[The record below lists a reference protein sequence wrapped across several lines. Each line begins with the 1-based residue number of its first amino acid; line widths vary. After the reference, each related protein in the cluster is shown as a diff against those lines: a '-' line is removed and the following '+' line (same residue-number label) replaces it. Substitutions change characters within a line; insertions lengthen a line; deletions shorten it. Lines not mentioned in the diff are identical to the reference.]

1 MSTSVS
7 SATEQAVSEQAVSE
21 QRKPAPSRREQRAS
35 AQRFID
41 NLKGMA
47 HPNSSRIFIEGS
59 RPDIRVGLREITL
72 ADTLVGGSKEN
83 PQFEANEPV
92 PVYDTSGAY
101 GDEHAVIDVRLGLP
115 RLRQGWVLERGDTEE
130 LYGLSSAFTQERLAD
145 EGLDHLRFDNLPK
158 PRRAKP
164 GRRVTQLHYA
174 RQGLVT
180 PEMEFIAIRENM
192 GRERVRSE
200 LLLRQHPGQ
209 GFGARLP
216 ENITPEF
223 VRDEVA
229 AGRAIIPNNVNHP
242 ETEPMIIGRNFLVKI
257 NANIGNS
264 AVSSSIEEEVE
275 KLVWSTRWGADTVM
289 DLSTGRNIHETR
301 EWILRNSPVPIGTVP
316 IYQALEKTNGI
327 AEDLTWELFRDTLLE
342 QAEQGVD
349 YFTIHAG
356 VLLRYVPMTAK
367 RLTGIVSRGGSI
379 MAKWCL
385 SHHKENFLY
394 QHFREICELCAA
406 YDVALSLG
414 DGLRPGSVY
423 DANDEAQFAEL
434 HTLGELTKIAWEYDV
449 QVMIEGPGHV
459 PMHMIERNMTEQ
471 LEHCHEAPFYTLG
484 PLTTDIAP
492 GYDHFTSG
500 IGAAMIG
507 WYGCAMLCY
516 VTPKEHLGLPN
527 KEDVKQ
533 GLITYKIAAHAA
545 DLAKGHPG
553 AQIRD
558 NAMSK
563 ARFEFRWEDQFNL
576 ALDPETARAY
586 HDETLPQESGKV
598 AHFCSMC
605 GPKFCSMK
613 ITQDVRDYAAS
624 LEAVEVKLV
633 GMDGQ
638 QERVVAQVES
648 GMARMAETFKETGG
662 EIYHQA
668 AALKQAA
675 GEEIGRAHV

>member
-7 SATEQAVSEQAVSE
+7 DTTKS
-21 QRKPAPSRREQRAS
+21 SRREQRSS
-35 AQRFID
+35 AQTFID

-47 HPNSSRIFIEGS
+47 HPNSRRIFIQGS
-59 RPDIRVGLREITL
+59 RPDIRVPLREIQL
-72 ADTLVGGSKEN
+72 ADTFVGGTKEA
-83 PQFEANEPV
+83 PQFEPNEPV
-92 PVYDTSGAY
+92 PVYDTSGPY
-101 GDEHAVIDVRLGLP
+101 GEDAAPIDVRRGLP
-115 RLRQGWVLERGDTEE
+115 RLREQWVLERADTEALE
-130 LYGLSSAFTQERLAD
+130 GLSSTFTQERLAD
-145 EGLDHLRFDNLPK
+145 EGLDHLRFEHLPSA
-158 PRRAKP
+158 RRAKP

-174 RQGLVT
+174 RAGIVT
-180 PEMEFIAIRENM
+180 PEMEFIALRENM

-200 LLLRQHPGQ
+200 LLRTQHPGQ
-209 GFGARLP
+209 GYGARLP

-229 AGRAIIPNNVNHP
+229 AGRAIIPSNINHP
-242 ETEPMIIGRNFLVKI
+242 EAEPMIIGRNFLVKI

-264 AVSSSIEEEVE
+264 AVTSSIEEEVE

-289 DLSTGRNIHETR
+289 DLSTGRYIHETR

-316 IYQALEKTNGI
+316 IYQALEKTGGI

-356 VLLRYVPMTAK
+356 VLLRFVPMTAK

-394 QHFREICELCAA
+394 QHFREICEICAA
-406 YDVALSLG
+406 YDVSLSLG

-434 HTLGELTKIAWEYDV
+434 RTLGELTKIAWEYDV

-500 IGAAMIG
+500 IGAALIG

-576 ALDPETARAY
+576 ALDPDTARAY

-613 ITQDVRDYAAS
+613 ITQDVRDYAAK
-624 LEAVEVKLV
+624 LEAVEIKMV

-638 QERVVAQVES
+638 QERVVAEVESGMAHKEPETFKQTDVES

-668 AALKQAA
+668 ATLKQAA
-675 GEEIGRAHV
+675 GEEA